1 MLETIE
7 YFVIAS
13 FAGTLGTMLGLGG
26 GVFLVPILTLSF
38 GVPLRVAIA
47 ASAISVVA
55 NSVSGSR
62 RYLELRYTN
71 LRLAQVLLVTTTL
84 GALIG
89 GLVAV
94 SLPAGV
100 LKGAFATLLAVIAV
114 LMIRRQLAIGASAV
128 ELEPPPDPYRLGGLY
143 IDGPAGEVVRY
154 VPHRIRSGLSL
165 STLAG
170 VASGMFGIGGGPL
183 SVPVMNMVMGVPLK
197 AAASTSAFMVGL
209 TASVSALVYLSAGFV
224 NPAIVIPAVF
234 GIIVGAHFGVGLALR
249 LHPRILVVIF
259 VAVMS
264 ILSVFM
270 YLDAIGALS

>member
-1 MLETIE
+1 MLESVE
-7 YFVIAS
+7 YFLVAS
-13 FAGTLGTMLGLGG
+13 AAGTLGTMLGLGG
-26 GVFLVPILTLSF
+26 GVFLVPILTLAF

-55 NSVSGSR
+55 NSVSGSG

-71 LRLAQVLLVTTTL
+71 LRLAQLLLVTTTF
-84 GALIG
+84 GALLG

-94 SLPAGV
+94 SLPSSV
-100 LKGAFATLLAVIAV
+100 LRALFATLLAGVAV
-114 LMIRRQLAIGASAV
+114 LMIRRQLAIGASSV
-128 ELEPPPDPYRLGGLY
+128 QIELPPDPFRLGGLY
-143 IDGPAGEVVRY
+143 VDGPAGEVVRY
-154 VPHRIRSGLSL
+154 VPRRIRAGLSL

-183 SVPVMNMVMGVPLK
+183 SVPVMNMVMGAPLK

-234 GIIVGAHFGVGLALR
+234 GIIVGARVGVRVALR
-249 LHPRILVVIF
+249 LRPELL
-259 VAVMS
+259 VAVFIAVMVL
-264 ILSVFM
+264 LSASM
-270 YLDAIGALS
+270 YADAFGLLS